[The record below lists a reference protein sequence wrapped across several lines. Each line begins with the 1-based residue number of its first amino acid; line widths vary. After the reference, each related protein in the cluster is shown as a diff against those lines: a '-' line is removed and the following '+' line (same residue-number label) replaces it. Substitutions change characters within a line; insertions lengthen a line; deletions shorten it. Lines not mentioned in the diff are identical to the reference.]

1 MNKNDFDV
9 IIVGYGPVGATLA
22 NLLGQAG
29 HKVAIADMFS
39 EVFELPRA
47 VNIDQEVLRCWQ
59 RIGLAAE
66 VSEGCEPHPGT
77 DFLGMD
83 GNLIKYLYSAPPP
96 YPLGWPA
103 NLMFVQ
109 PEAERVLRRG
119 VRRFPNVTEYFSH
132 EATAFAQDPDG
143 VTVTLKSSGEV
154 KTIRGRWLVAC
165 DGANS
170 PVRNWLGIDQE
181 DLGFSEWWMVV
192 DAWVKGE
199 TPLPARTTQYCRPEA
214 PGAYVI
220 CSGKLRRWE
229 MKIPAGENPETY
241 RDPDRIKQHMKS
253 FVDPDALE
261 FWRTAIYHFHA
272 RVTDQWQ
279 EGRVFLAG
287 DAAHQMPPFLGQ
299 GLCSGVR
306 DVANLWWKLDRVIHG
321 YTSPALLE
329 TYEPERKPHIRVL
342 TEITKSL
349 GEIVGETNVEKAKI
363 RDRKLRDEMESGR
376 METVRQN
383 LIPPLKAG
391 FLDQLDQSGLAG
403 SLAVQPLLD
412 NGVQHVLAD
421 DLGGSGFVVL
431 TRAGVRP
438 DIDDLLDSVRGKVL
452 RIGPGLLEDVEGTF
466 TKFADRHG
474 IQTLI
479 VRPDGYIWGAQRD
492 LTELRMAVE
501 RLVESL
507 QIKEMTS

>member
-1 MNKNDFDV
+1 MNETNFDV
-9 IIVGYGPVGATLA
+9 IIIGYGPVGATLA

-29 HKVAIADMFS
+29 HKVAIADLFS
-39 EVFELPRA
+39 DVFELPRA

-59 RIGLAAE
+59 RIGLASDVA
-66 VSEGCEPHPGT
+66 EGCEPHPGT

-132 EATAFAQDPDG
+132 EATSVFQDAEG
-143 VTVTLKSSGEV
+143 VTVTLNSSGAN

-170 PVRNWLGIDQE
+170 PVRNWLGIGQE

-192 DAWVKGE
+192 DAWIKGE
-199 TPLPARTTQYCRPEA
+199 TPLPARTTQYCRPDA

-229 MKIPAGENPETY
+229 MKIPPGENPEIY
-241 RDPDRIKQHMKS
+241 RDSNKIKQHMTS
-253 FVDPDALE
+253 FVDPEALE

-272 RVTDQWQ
+272 RVTDRWRD
-279 EGRVFLAG
+279 GRIFLAG

-306 DVANLWWKLDRVIHG
+306 DVANLWWKLDRVIRGHSAP
-321 YTSPALLE
+321 TLLD
-329 TYEPERKPHIRVL
+329 TYEPERKPHIRIL

-349 GEIVGETNVEKAKI
+349 GEIVGETDVEKAKI
-363 RDRKLRDEMESGR
+363 RDRKLREEMESGR

-391 FLDQLDQSGLAG
+391 FLDQQDQSGLAG

-412 NGVQHVLAD
+412 NGVQAVLAD
-421 DLGGSGFVVL
+421 DLGGNGIVVL
-431 TRAGVRP
+431 TTAGVQP
-438 DIDDLLDSVRGKVL
+438 DIDDLLDRIGGKVL
-452 RIGPGLLEDVEGTF
+452 RIGPGLLEDVEDTF
-466 TKFADRHG
+466 TKFAERYG

-492 LTELRMAVE
+492 AAELRMAVG
-501 RLVESL
+501 RLFESL
-507 QIKEMTS
+507 QVKEMTS